1 MTNTQFIGGPRTP
14 DVGKS
19 STPDPVDWKKRHT
32 NLLRACETVLEQWD
46 KHDLT
51 PIGRDLRKVLDKYG

>member
-14 DVGKS
+14 NTGKT
-19 STPDPVDWKKRHT
+19 STPAPIDWEKRHT
-32 NLLRACETVLEQWD
+32 ELLRACETVLGQWD
-46 KHDLT
+46 KHNRT